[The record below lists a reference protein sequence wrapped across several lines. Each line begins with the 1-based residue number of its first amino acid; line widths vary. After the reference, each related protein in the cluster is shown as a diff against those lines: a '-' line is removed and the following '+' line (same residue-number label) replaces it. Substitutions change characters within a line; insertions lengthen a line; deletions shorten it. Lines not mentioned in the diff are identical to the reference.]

1 MKGHAVKSLLLIL
14 SFCVT
19 VFPFTKIEFARN
31 SAPLPTSSVQ
41 TSSSKP
47 KHGGKIE
54 AKYDGFAGE
63 TVIALK
69 KMRITCEA
77 FKGMQSALRDACVSF
92 AVSLHCPGQ
101 QLDYVR
107 YAKLSLI
114 VETKDWQKRHP
125 LDERDLTIVA
135 DGVRFRLGTMSL
147 VGQDV
152 ETDRLVDVMR
162 EVLEVTVPYKTF
174 LSIARA
180 ETVGMRL
187 GKTEFELKDK
197 NMEALRDLASRIKQ

>member
-1 MKGHAVKSLLLIL
+1 
-14 SFCVT
+14 
-19 VFPFTKIEFARN
+19 
-31 SAPLPTSSVQ
+31 
-41 TSSSKP
+41 
-47 KHGGKIE
+47 
-54 AKYDGFAGE
+54 
-63 TVIALK
+63 
-69 KMRITCEA
+69 
-77 FKGMQSALRDACVSF
+77 
-92 AVSLHCPGQ
+92 
-101 QLDYVR
+101 VR